1 MLQQIEFTCFLFDL
15 SVHYLLFLVT
25 EFHSATNFYIV
36 IFVSLI
42 AKAME
47 LSGAGSDEI
56 PEPEDV
62 KVAREELK
70 VLHDEKH
77 RTEKVR
83 STVYKELDVAKQRTR
98 KLEEV
103 ITIQ

>member
-1 MLQQIEFTCFLFDL
+1 
-15 SVHYLLFLVT
+15 
-25 EFHSATNFYIV
+25 
-36 IFVSLI
+36 
-42 AKAME
+42 ME

-103 ITIQ
+103 ITIQWKLTV